1 MAKLVALPGGKSPIF
16 ECYFCHDET
25 QDRATQCPSCGQFD
39 TLVRQEVATDELEK
53 RHGREAKHA
62 IKLSLR
68 RPKFYSTGSLAWD
81 TVLGGG
87 FVKPSSTLIYGPRGV
102 GKSTRALQIALHVA
116 ALCRGKV
123 LYGSA
128 EMPAEHVRLYAE
140 RIGVPTSLLNK
151 LWVQDSNDALD
162 LLANVEQLHPAVVV
176 WDSIQ
181 RFTWEGD
188 LGDVELRQVV
198 HHAIDAGKHYK
209 MITILL
215 SQVSKED
222 VFLGPNGIGHD
233 VDVMVRL
240 SRENHE
246 LIVETPD
253 KNRFAPTPMRA
264 SETFLAD
271 PKKSVARED
280 PPVIV
285 TIDEDQATADWLA
298 SSHTAPGSTRIS

>member
-1 MAKLVALPGGKSPIF
+1 MTERHDRLRAIPGGKAPIF
-16 ECYFCHDET
+16 ECYSCHET
-25 QDRATQCPSCGQFD
+25 TRLRASVCPSCGRFD
-39 TLVRQEVATDELEK
+39 TLQKQDEPEE
-53 RHGREAKHA
+53 RAPGRPAKHA
-62 IKLSLR
+62 VQLSLK
-68 RPKFYSTGSLAWD
+68 RPKFYSSGSDAWD
-81 TVLGGG
+81 LVLGGG
-87 FVKPSSTLIYGPRGV
+87 FVKPSSVLVYGPRGV
-102 GKSTRALQIALHVA
+102 GKSTRALQLALHVA
-116 ALCRGKV
+116 ELTKGKV

-140 RIGVPTSLLNK
+140 RLGVRSAALAR

-162 LLANVEQLHPAVVV
+162 LLANIEQERPTVVV

-209 MITILL
+209 MISILL

-222 VFLGPNGIGHD
+222 IFLGPNGIGHD

-240 SRENHE
+240 TREDRH

-264 SETFLAD
+264 VESFLTEPEERKPID
-271 PKKSVARED
+271 QARLD
-280 PPVIV
+280 L
-285 TIDEDQATADWLA
+285 TIDQDDAVTEWQSRGTKQEPVL
-298 SSHTAPGSTRIS
+298 P

>member
-1 MAKLVALPGGKSPIF
+1 MAKLEVLRGGKSPKYD
-16 ECYFCHDET
+16 CYVCHAET
-25 QDRATQCPSCGQFD
+25 DDRSTQCPACGQFD
-39 TLVRQEVATDELEK
+39 TLVRQEGETDEPEE
-53 RHGREAKHA
+53 RNGREAKHA
-62 IKLSLR
+62 IRLTLR
-68 RPKFYSTGSLAWD
+68 RPKFFSTGSVAWD

-87 FVKPSSTLIYGPRGV
+87 FVKPSSVLVYGPRGV
-102 GKSTRALQIALHVA
+102 GKSTRALGIALHVA
-116 ALCRGKV
+116 SLTRGKV

-140 RIGVPTSLLNK
+140 RIGVSRNALAR

-162 LLANVEQLHPAVVV
+162 LLANIEQERPTIVV

-240 SRENHE
+240 SRKDRD
-246 LIVETPD
+246 LVVETPD
-253 KNRFAPTPMRA
+253 KNRFAPTPLSA
-264 SETFLAD
+264 CESFLAEE
-271 PKKSVARED
+271 PKSVAVDER
-280 PPVIV
+280 PI
-285 TIDEDQATADWLA
+285 TIDDDQATRDWMSPQNGA
-298 SSHTAPGSTRIS
+298 RRQ